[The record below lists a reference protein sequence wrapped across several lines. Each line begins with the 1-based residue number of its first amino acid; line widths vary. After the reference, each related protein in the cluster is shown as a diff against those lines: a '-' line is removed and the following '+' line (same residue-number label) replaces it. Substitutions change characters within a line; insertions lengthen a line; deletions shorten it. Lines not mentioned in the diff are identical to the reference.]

1 MSSTIQESTACDSV
15 TQASSLAD
23 TCDQI
28 IRGKIPNLLR
38 LYLNP
43 YVAQACHCLSA
54 YIKENWSAQ
63 YSSTNFQVFL
73 ANSLEEALSG
83 AVKLARY
90 ICNATGYANAGIIL
104 DPSSR
109 LEHFAST
116 QIAGQGGIQFIP
128 ELGIVSD
135 ASILTDKAN
144 ECGFVA
150 LFHAQW
156 KTLDT
161 STRKDLED
169 LQSQGLILIVITDR
183 EHLPSRDDHQD
194 SFAPDIVVFDESF
207 VNHEVPLGSFAARK
221 DLYEYWN
228 RRGMATFHST
238 TYQPNTISSLHL
250 MNCLRANDPALVER
264 YEPVLGR
271 IENDLTYR
279 KEMFRDLYSPS
290 LTKLIELV
298 GFDQENLSVDGH
310 YVVDAGR
317 KVFDGVAGVA
327 CSVRGHNP
335 PSYLEDV
342 AKLPSYEESRTELD
356 DRLHKLSGL
365 AHAVPAVSGASA
377 VEHALKLAL
386 ACQYPRDYVL
396 ALQGGFGGKTLFALT
411 GTWKEK
417 LKAGLTPLYP
427 NVVYVDPFA
436 NDAVDALESAFT
448 QYPIGVVQC
457 ELIQGVGG
465 VRPIPEK
472 VIHKIDEL
480 RNMNDTL
487 LFVDEVQTGM
497 YRTGPFVHSQD
508 VGIQPD
514 LISVGKAASDMM
526 FPFAMTLYGD
536 KVHGML
542 QSRNCNMAD
551 IFRTRFGYEFGYK
564 TMLNTLVQAE
574 QNELESQIRSR
585 AELFEK
591 LLKESLGTSG
601 NVVDV
606 RTFGLLIGIELKPAR
621 VPISALKKLIPRLYL
636 LGMLHHTKFPMMM
649 GFCQYDPYVLKFTP
663 PLSVT
668 EEEVHQL
675 CDAISSVLSTS
686 WPGLVRK
693 TLTRKLFAL

>member
-15 TQASSLAD
+15 TSAPSLAE

-43 YVAQACHCLSA
+43 YVAQTCYCLST
-54 YIKENWSAQ
+54 YIKTNWATS
-63 YSSTNFQVFL
+63 YSSTDFQVFL

-90 ICNATGYANAGIIL
+90 ICNATNSANAGVLL
-104 DPSSR
+104 DPKNR
-109 LEHFAST
+109 LEHFATT
-116 QIAGQGGIQFIP
+116 QLAGQGGICFIP
-128 ELGIVSD
+128 DLEVISDVADLAEKAKMSGFVAMFHSEWRSLD
-135 ASILTDKAN
+135 ASIRQ
-144 ECGFVA
+144 C
-150 LFHAQW
+150 
-156 KTLDT
+156 
-161 STRKDLED
+161 LEE
-169 LQSQGLILIVITDR
+169 LQTQGAKLIVITDQG
-183 EHLPSRDDHQD
+183 HLATCEDRQD
-194 SFAPDIVVFDESF
+194 TFAPDIVVFDESF

-221 DLYEYWN
+221 DLYDYWN

-238 TYQPNTISSLHL
+238 TYQPNTISSLHFL
-250 MNCLRANDPALVER
+250 NCLRTQDPEFFDR
-264 YEPVLGR
+264 QQPVLDKIG
-271 IENDLTYR
+271 NDLDYR

-298 GFDQENLSVDGH
+298 GFDQEKLCVEEH
-310 YVVDAGR
+310 YVDDAGR

-335 PSYLEDV
+335 PTYLEDLG
-342 AKLPSYEESRTELD
+342 KLPSTEGSRSELE

-365 AHAVPAVSGASA
+365 AHSIPAVSGASA

-396 ALQGGFGGKTLFALT
+396 ALRGGFGGKTLFALT

-417 LKAGLTPLYP
+417 LKTGLTPLYP

-436 NDAVDALESAFT
+436 SDAIDALDSAFA

-457 ELIQGVGG
+457 ELVQGVGG

-472 VIHKIDEL
+472 VIRHIDEL
-480 RNMNDTL
+480 RSKNDTL

-497 YRTGPFVHSQD
+497 FRTGPFVHCQD
-508 VGIQPD
+508 VGIKPD

-526 FPFAMTLYGD
+526 FPFAMTLFSD
-536 KVHGML
+536 QVQHVL
-542 QSRNCNMAD
+542 QSRACNMTNV
-551 IFRTRFGYEFGYK
+551 IRTRFGYEFGYK
-564 TMLNTLVQAE
+564 TMLNTLIHAE
-574 QNELESQIRSR
+574 QNGLDAHIRSR

-591 LLKESLGTSG
+591 RLKENLGTTK

-606 RTFGLLIGIELKPAR
+606 RVFGLLIGIELKPAR

-636 LGMLHHTKFPMMM
+636 LGMLHHTEFPMMM

-668 EEEVHQL
+668 EAEVHQL

-686 WPGLVRK
+686 WPGMITKALSH
-693 TLTRKLFAL
+693 KLFPR